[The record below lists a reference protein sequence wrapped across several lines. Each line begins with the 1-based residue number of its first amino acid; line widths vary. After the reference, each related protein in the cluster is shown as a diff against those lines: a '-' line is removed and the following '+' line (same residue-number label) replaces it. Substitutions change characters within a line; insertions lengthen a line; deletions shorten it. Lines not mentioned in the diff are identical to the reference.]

1 MRRFG
6 LFLLGCVLLFLFV
19 PTAVSVGYAQEEET
33 TDPQLNNEIDFA
45 AQVEALLADMT
56 PAERVGQLFLVSFPG
71 ATLTAES
78 PILSLV
84 QEYHVGGVLLRSTNG
99 NLAVSSDAP
108 FTTLTAA
115 LQTTALLGTLPPTTP
130 TASLT
135 QTLTAVP
142 PTPITIQTPDQEQE
156 TGIPLFIALT
166 ANGRGQEPTQLGL
179 SEIPSNMAIGAT
191 WQPALA
197 QAVGQAFGRDLT
209 AVGINMLLGPALDVQ
224 IQPQPL
230 PPNNGLGTSVFGGHP
245 YWVSQMGQA
254 YIAGLNSGSDG
265 RLAVIATH
273 FPGLGS
279 ADRAGQVEIATVRKE
294 LLQLRQT
301 DLVPFTAVVNN
312 NGSPAHG
319 FQTAHVRYQGLQG
332 TISPS
337 TPPFSLDR
345 RAQEQLLQ
353 LPQLADWRTA
363 GGVLVSDNLGVTA
376 IRRFYNDP
384 DNDFLHR
391 QVAKDALLAGND
403 LLNTADFVFNDAALF
418 NEAQYIANIQDTL
431 SWFVTQYESDEAF
444 RQRVDDAVRRNLA
457 LKLSLYDGNWSP
469 VNVLPTAEIV
479 AELPAISLFE
489 VAQNGAT
496 LLSPAAADLQQR
508 LPGPPAPTDNILV
521 FTDGRTTRPCPV
533 CPAAPRL
540 SATALADR
548 MLALYGPQASGQI
561 NPAQVQSFWFADLD
575 QFLRIPGPIL
585 PTPTPEP
592 ITDTLP
598 LEPEAGVPLPPP
610 GPPEP
615 LDTAVSSTP
624 YDVQEALNQ
633 ADWIIFN
640 MLDVVPGTESA
651 VVKSFLADRPDL
663 ARDKRIVLF
672 AFDAPYYLDTTE
684 VSQLTAYY
692 GLYSSSQSFLNTAVR
707 LLFQDFSPRGNA
719 PVDVEGT
726 DYRLARQVQPD
737 PSQVLELFVVAPGGT
752 PQTPPGSEPLE
763 LTPGDTLRLQ
773 TSVIRDRN
781 GRQVPDGTLVQFTLQ
796 DRIQG
801 YYSVIGQLPTHEG
814 RATFDYVLEARTGQF
829 RITVSA
835 GEAQASQEVDIAI
848 GDNVSVVVNT
858 PTPTPTATPTSTPTP
873 MPTVT
878 PTSTL
883 TPVAS
888 PTAVAEEYLN
898 GSGDN
903 TAVLSG
909 LERFFGL
916 ITGLFIISLVAVVIT
931 QENENDLTRRIQCGL
946 WGVIGALVS
955 YNYAI
960 LGLPGTAFMLSL
972 GAWGGLITAVV
983 GGLLGIAAQRT
994 ISAD

>member
-6 LFLLGCVLLFLFV
+6 LFLLGCALLFLFV
-19 PTAVSVGYAQEEET
+19 PTAVLVAHAQEEEA
-33 TDPQLNNEIDFA
+33 TDSQLNNEIDFA
-45 AQVEALLADMT
+45 IQVETLLADMT

-84 QEYHVGGVLLRSTNG
+84 QEYHIGGVLLRSASG
-99 NLAVSSDAP
+99 NLATSPDVP
-108 FTTLTAA
+108 LTALTSA
-115 LQTTALLGTLPPTTP
+115 LQTTALLGTLPPLTP
-130 TASLT
+130 TVPLT
-135 QTLTAVP
+135 QTPTAVP
-142 PTPITIQTPDQEQE
+142 PTPITIQTPDQAQE

-197 QAVGQAFGRDLT
+197 QTVGRAFGRDLT
-209 AVGINMLLGPALDVQ
+209 AVGVNMLLGPALDVQ

-254 YIAGLNSGSDG
+254 YVAGLNNGSDG

-294 LLQLRQT
+294 LTQLRQT
-301 DLVPFTAVVNN
+301 DLVPFTAVVG
-312 NGSPAHG
+312 NGNPAHG

-353 LPQLADWRTA
+353 LPQLATWRTA
-363 GGVLVSDNLGVTA
+363 GGILVSDNLGVPA

-403 LLNTADFVFNDAALF
+403 LLNTADFIF
-418 NEAQYIANIQDTL
+418 NETASFNEPQYIANIQDTL
-431 SWFVTQYESDEAF
+431 TWFVTQYESDEAF

-457 LKLSLYDGNWSP
+457 LKLDLYGGDWSP
-469 VNVLPTAEIV
+469 TNVLPTAEIM
-479 AELPAISLFE
+479 AELPPISLFE
-489 VAQNGAT
+489 VAQSGAT

-533 CPAAPRL
+533 CPAVPRL

-575 QFLRIPGPIL
+575 QFLRTPGPIL

-592 ITDTLP
+592 ITDTVT
-598 LEPEAGVPLPPP
+598 LEPEAGVPLPP
-610 GPPEP
+610 EP
-615 LDTAVSSTP
+615 SEELDTAVSPTA
-624 YDVQEALNQ
+624 YDVQEALNE

-640 MLDVVPGTESA
+640 MLDVAPGTESA
-651 VVKSFLADRPDL
+651 VVKNFLADRPDL

-737 PSQVLELFVVAPGGT
+737 PSQVLELFVVASDGT

-773 TSVIRDRN
+773 TSVILDRN

-801 YYSVIGQLPTHEG
+801 YYSVIGQVPTRQG
-814 RATFDYVLEARTGQF
+814 QATFDYVLEARTGQF

-858 PTPTPTATPTSTPTP
+858 PTATPTSSPTPTATPTPTLTP
-873 MPTVT
+873 MPTLT
-878 PTSTL
+878 PT
-883 TPVAS
+883 AS

-898 GSGDN
+898 GSGSN

-916 ITGLFIISLVAVVIT
+916 LTGLLIIGLVAVVIT
-931 QENENDLTRRIQCGL
+931 QEHENDLTRRVQCGL
-946 WGVIGALVS
+946 WGVMGALLS
-955 YNYAI
+955 YNYAV

-983 GGLLGIAAQRT
+983 GGLLGIAVQRVL
-994 ISAD
+994 SAER